1 MAKRTEVTENEIAE
15 RSALPYEENLPLL
28 REDAQAVA
36 IEQGQPVHLYRV
48 SMPDG
53 RIVHGYIVD
62 SVVAKLAKGLPAG
75 ASLLKRVNAYYTHV
89 PPSGIKPFFG
99 TLTAVVAT
107 LTPPKMAIKATK
119 TQPVLIAAKTT
130 KTTGGKKK

>member
-1 MAKRTEVTENEIAE
+1 MGKRVEVTENETAE

-53 RIVHGYIVD
+53 RTVHGYILD
-62 SVVAKLAKGLPAG
+62 SIVQKLAKGLPAG
-75 ASLLKRVNAYYTHV
+75 ASLLKRVNAYYTYV
-89 PPSGIKPFFG
+89 PPSGIRPFFG

-107 LTPPKMAIKATK
+107 FTPPKAAKAAK
-119 TQPVLIAAKTT
+119 AAPVLIAAKR
-130 KTTGGKKK
+130 GGKK